1 MNGIF
6 TDSPAPAP
14 DGKPACLG
22 WVAVSR
28 LVCRYILAAVFL
40 MAALSK
46 ILDLA
51 AFSDRLVLHS
61 GLPYKTAIVVAMILP
76 WLELVCGLCLALGF
90 AVREAATL
98 LSALLVLFLAHSL
111 LRYGEGD
118 CGCFLFPSPTAFDV
132 PGWWPPLRDLLLF
145 LCGIRLVLG
154 ERHDSSLYGPCNVSN
169 G

>member
-1 MNGIF
+1 MNGIS

-14 DGKPACLG
+14 DGKPTRLG

-28 LVCRYILAAVFL
+28 WVCRYILAAVFL

-51 AFSDRLVLHS
+51 TFSDRLVLHS
-61 GLPYKTAIVVAMILP
+61 GLPYRIAVVVALILP
-76 WLELVCGLCLALGF
+76 WLELVCGLCLALGI

-98 LSALLVLFLAHSL
+98 LSALLILFLAHSL

-118 CGCFLFPSPTAFDV
+118 CGCFLFPTPPAFDLR
-132 PGWWPPLRDLLLF
+132 GWWPPLRDLMLL
-145 LCGIRLVLG
+145 LCGTRLML
-154 ERHDSSLYGPCNVSN
+154 R
-169 G
+169 